1 MTKRLALIIFGILCA
16 MGFSAMIYTEVIQPG
31 AILWN
36 DVNREWLRL
45 NFGISVQEGLW
56 FTVFFVLTA
65 ISWDALRE
73 EDGA

>member
-16 MGFSAMIYTEVIQPG
+16 MGFSAMMYTEVIQPG

-65 ISWDALRE
+65 ISWDAMR